1 MRYNF
6 EFDIILSYK
15 TLERDLKQIKMELR
29 LDLNWNINEMQVI
42 EDDLHY

>member
-1 MRYNF
+1 MRYNL